1 MKIPLPLTLS
11 DKLSLDEQIPED
23 LVELS
28 FEELMDIKVT
38 SVAKRVYILHHQAHQ
53 KLGNFLKPLTEHWV
67 KPSLELP

>member
-1 MKIPLPLTLS
+1 M
-11 DKLSLDEQIPED
+11 
-23 LVELS
+23 ELS